1 MRKTGSVMFVGAGP
15 GDPKLLTI
23 KGREAIKRADV
34 VVYDRLANPLLLAH
48 ARTDARLIYVGKEAD
63 RHSLP
68 QEEIN
73 RLLVREAQQ
82 GRLVVRLKGGDPSIF
97 GRVGEEAEACRKEG
111 IPFDIVPGI
120 TSGVAAPLYAG
131 IPLTHREY
139 NSAVAFLTGHQC
151 EQNAGRELDWAA
163 LAAVETLV
171 IYMGVKNLPFIRER
185 LLAHGKAADTP
196 VALVRWGTLS
206 EQQTLVGVLST
217 IDRQAA
223 EAKFS
228 APAII
233 VIGEVVRLRDT
244 LEWYESKPLFGLT
257 VAAAADDPAEQGE
270 SLLAELESLGAD
282 VLPVAVAAR
291 AAGADED
298 AVRLTD
304 ELEACRWL
312 VFADERQADFFF
324 RTLRERRIDIR
335 RIKARIA
342 ALGERTAQALESRG
356 LPAER
361 LFAAN
366 EPLAAVYRNLPLAP
380 GDRVLCLSGGPSG
393 IVAYPDGVVWRT
405 ASAGRLAWGD
415 SHPVAPLLRART
427 FDWLAADD
435 PYHLEALAQFAGE
448 GWQDRPLLC
457 VGEETAARARSMGW
471 RQAVSC
477 ERGTSALA
485 EELQRCLRALGVRTA
500 QHAEY
505 LYQHHGR

>member
-1 MRKTGSVMFVGAGP
+1 MKKTGSVMFVGAGP

-23 KGREAIKRADV
+23 KGKEAIKRADV

-48 ARTDARLIYVGKEAD
+48 AKPDVRLIYVGKEAD

-82 GRLVVRLKGGDPSIF
+82 GSLVVRLKGGDPSIF
-97 GRVGEEAEACRKEG
+97 GRVGEEAEVCRQAG
-111 IPFDIVPGI
+111 IPFEIVPGI

-163 LAAVETLV
+163 LAAMETLV
-171 IYMGVKNLPFIRER
+171 IYMGVKNLPHIRER
-185 LLAHGKAADTP
+185 LLAHGKPADTP
-196 VALVRWGTLS
+196 VAMVRWGTLS
-206 EQQTLVGVLST
+206 EQQTLVGPLST

-223 EAKFS
+223 EAKFH

-244 LEWYESKPLFGLT
+244 LEWYETKPLFGLT
-257 VAAAADDPAEQGE
+257 VAAAAGDPEQE
-270 SLLAELESLGAD
+270 DRLLAELESLGAD
-282 VLPVAVAAR
+282 VLPVAVEAR
-291 AAGADED
+291 AAEADAD
-298 AVRLTD
+298 AERLTD
-304 ELEACRWL
+304 ELLACRWL
-312 VFADERQADFFF
+312 VFADERQVDFFF
-324 RTLRERRIDIR
+324 RTLRERRIDLR

-342 ALGERTAQALESRG
+342 ARGERTAQALESRG

-361 LFAAN
+361 LFAAD
-366 EPLAAVYRNLPLAP
+366 EPLAAVSQNLPLDQ

-393 IVAYPDGVVWRT
+393 IAASADGVVWRT
-405 ASAGRLAWGD
+405 ASAGRLAWVD
-415 SHPVAPLLRART
+415 THPAAPLLRARR

-448 GWQDRPLLC
+448 EWQNQPLLC

-477 ERGTSALA
+477 ERGAACVVRAVRSTNK
-485 EELQRCLRALGVRTA
+485 EEAYELEL
-500 QHAEY
+500 
-505 LYQHHGR
+505 